1 MRRWIPLGSLFL
13 GILTIGFG
21 LAAAAGEAGTLS
33 VGKINPLTGRFAAHG
48 TALHQGIQL
57 AVKEAKAGGTLRV
70 TLATRDYEGKSER
83 AVAAAEEL
91 VTRLRTTVG
100 AVPGAEV
107 RVTSK
112 HQHQD
117 AGLPASLLA
126 YLPRWF
132 NHIDLKANAE
142 LYVRVPAWLAGRL
155 GGRPE

>member
-1 MRRWIPLGSLFL
+1 
-13 GILTIGFG
+13 
-21 LAAAAGEAGTLS
+21 
-33 VGKINPLTGRFAAHG
+33 
-48 TALHQGIQL
+48 
-57 AVKEAKAGGTLRV
+57 VKEAKAGGALRV
-70 TLATRDYEGKSER
+70 SLATRDYEGKSER

-91 VTRLRTTVG
+91 VTRLRTTLG

-107 RVTSK
+107 RVISK

-117 AGLPASLLA
+117 AELPASLLA

-142 LYVRVPAWLAGRL
+142 LYVRVPARLAGRL